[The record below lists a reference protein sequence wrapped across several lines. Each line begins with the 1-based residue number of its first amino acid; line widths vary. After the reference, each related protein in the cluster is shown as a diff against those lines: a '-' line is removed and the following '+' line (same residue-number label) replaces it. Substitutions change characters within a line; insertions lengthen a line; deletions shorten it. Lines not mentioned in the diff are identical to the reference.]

1 MTQEFL
7 QDAMVEDLRQLFKG
21 ETLKNSAGVECQ
33 IQVFPQDLPIRAGS
47 DIEPE
52 PDPVEEPDLEADP
65 LEDGPVE
72 DAEPEQTEPEDV
84 PEPYVIVRLPG
95 GELPAQDER
104 QTVEAILVVCVCDP
118 DPNRQGFRDALH
130 IVNTILTHYAENGI
144 VARRYEVQY
153 PIKWVTQEE
162 DTHPY
167 YFAAMALKL
176 SAPAIFKEVPET

>member
-7 QDAMVEDLRQLFKG
+7 QDAMVADLEQLFKG
-21 ETLKNSAGVECQ
+21 ETLKNSAGVERE
-33 IQVFPQDLPIRAGS
+33 IRVFPQDLPIRAGA

-52 PDPVEEPDLEADP
+52 PDPVEEDPKAEQADGQLE
-65 LEDGPVE
+65 
-72 DAEPEQTEPEDV
+72 EPKPEDV
-84 PEPYVIVRLPG
+84 PEAYVIVRLPS

-104 QTVEAILVVCVCDP
+104 QQVEVILVVCVYDP

-130 IVNTILTHYAENGI
+130 IVNAIMTHYGENGI

-167 YFAAMALKL
+167 YFAGMALKL
-176 SAPAIFKEVPET
+176 AAPAIFKEVPET

>member
-7 QDAMVEDLRQLFKG
+7 QDAVVADLEQLFKG
-21 ETLKNSAGVECQ
+21 ETLKNSAGVERE
-33 IQVFPQDLPIRAGS
+33 IRVFPQDLPIRAEA

-52 PDPVEEPDLEADP
+52 PDPVEEDPEAEQ
-65 LEDGPVE
+65 LEDQEP
-72 DAEPEQTEPEDV
+72 AEETEPEDV

-95 GELPAQDER
+95 GELPAQNER
-104 QTVEAILVVCVCDP
+104 QEVEAVLVVCVCDP
-118 DPNRQGFRDALH
+118 DPSRQGFRDALH
-130 IVNTILTHYAENGI
+130 IVNKILTHYAGNNI

>member
-7 QDAMVEDLRQLFKG
+7 QDAVVADLEQLFQG
-21 ETLKNSAGVECQ
+21 ETLKNSAGEERRIRVY
-33 IQVFPQDLPIRAGS
+33 PQDLPIRAGA
-47 DIEPE
+47 DIEPDPE
-52 PDPVEEPDLEADP
+52 PVEEDLEAEQP
-65 LEDGPVE
+65 EDQ
-72 DAEPEQTEPEDV
+72 EPPEETEPEDV

-104 QTVEAILVVCVCDP
+104 QTVEAVLVVCVCDP

-130 IVNTILTHYAENGI
+130 IVNTILTHYGENGI
-144 VARRYEVQY
+144 VGKRYEVQY

-167 YFAAMALKL
+167 YFAGMALKL
-176 SAPAIFKEVPET
+176 AAPAIFKEVPET